1 MICISKKWLNHPVKV
16 DFLDHSENVGSV
28 VPISVYG
35 VLHKITRTQIT
46 IRSWDAG
53 DINADT
59 DNCHTDF
66 FLVRSA
72 ITRFTPLMSARR
84 FLAEK

>member
-1 MICISKKWLNHPVKV
+1 MVYISKRWLGHPVKI
-16 DFLDHSENVGSV
+16 DILDHSENVGSV
-28 VPISVYG
+28 IPISVYG
-35 VLHKITRTQIT
+35 ILRKITRTQIQ

-53 DINADT
+53 DIDADN

-72 ITRFTPLMSARR
+72 ITKFTPLKSARNSS
-84 FLAEK
+84 